1 MAELNPQ
8 TPLTALNLALA
19 KPGAA
24 TKDDLAI
31 ICFSEFGV
39 RKWTELTERQQ
50 WTLVCIVD
58 DTQVGPYGHSMSRF
72 T

>member
-1 MAELNPQ
+1 MTLNPQ

-31 ICFSEFGV
+31 ICFSEFGK

-58 DTQVGPYGHSMSRF
+58 SDCVGPYGSSMKNF
-72 T
+72 